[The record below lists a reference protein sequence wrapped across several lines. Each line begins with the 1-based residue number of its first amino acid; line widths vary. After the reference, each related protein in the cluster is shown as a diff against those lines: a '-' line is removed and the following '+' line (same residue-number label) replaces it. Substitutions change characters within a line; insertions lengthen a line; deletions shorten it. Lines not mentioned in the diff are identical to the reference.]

1 MFQLNFESTTLELTI
16 KVFDESADTF
26 DEMLQ

>member
-1 MFQLNFESTTLELTI
+1 MFQLNSESTTLELKI
-16 KVFDESADTF
+16 KVFDESADVF